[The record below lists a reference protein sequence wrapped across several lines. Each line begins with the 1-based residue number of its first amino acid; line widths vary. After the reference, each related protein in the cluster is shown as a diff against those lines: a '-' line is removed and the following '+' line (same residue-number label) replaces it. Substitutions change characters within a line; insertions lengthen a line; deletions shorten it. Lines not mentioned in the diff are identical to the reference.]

1 MILAL
6 MLAACRQSPPH
17 QLAGKSDTVPL
28 TVTVTYDTVEEPA
41 RAYVAQVKPL
51 PHTHY
56 KDSATAQG
64 GGEPY
69 GKYID
74 GKQAALLFYR
84 VHGVDTTVTTT
95 VDSVAFYN
103 RYMNA
108 TRGLLYR
115 MP

>member
-1 MILAL
+1 MVVGLF
-6 MLAACRQSPPH
+6 MLAACKQSPQH
-17 QLAGKSDTVPL
+17 QLAVKSDTPI
-28 TVTVTYDTVEEPA
+28 VTVTYDTLAEPA
-41 RAYVAQVKPL
+41 RVSLPQVKPL
-51 PHTHY
+51 QHPHY
-56 KDSATAQG
+56 KDTATAQG

-74 GKQAALLFYR
+74 GRQAALLFYR

-95 VDSVAFYN
+95 VDSVEFYN

-108 TRGLLYR
+108 TSGLFYR